1 MGRKTIDEQYEI
13 RQAFLKRL
21 NQSEQTI
28 FMRIQLF
35 LRGDI
40 KKKFISDLKKEEQSI
55 NKLANQIFK
64 SYYEKRK

>member
-1 MGRKTIDEQYEI
+1 MGRKSIEEQYEI

-21 NQSEQTI
+21 TQSEQTI
-28 FMRIQLF
+28 LMRIQLF
-35 LRGDI
+35 LRGEV
-40 KKKFISDLKKEEQSI
+40 KKKFISDLKKEETSI